1 MILRESHLL
10 ADDGNV
16 SVKVCEHSLS
26 PSEKDLSLP
35 SRAEIELVRILSGSG
50 ICRADK
56 TESDALPGDLFVF
69 PGHAAHS
76 FRAKEDEFRF
86 LQIRFDPRFIWD
98 GAEGSYDFRCVSFL
112 LRPTAGQP
120 VRLSRSNPAN
130 ATVGSLMERIS
141 AAVSE
146 EEPYSDLE
154 ARALTMQL
162 LAILLRNYDYS
173 DRIRSDRG
181 SAVSE
186 VERGMRYLN
195 ANYRD
200 GISVDDAARAAGM
213 SKSYFMK
220 VFRELNGVTPWE
232 YVLLKR
238 VAYSTQLLKDGKGSV
253 LDIAM
258 QSGFNTKSSFN
269 RAFRRVMK
277 TSPAEYRSAV
287 RESEGYGGNLLK
299 QYHLAVDLGAS
310 SGRLI
315 LGGLENGRIVLEE
328 VYRFENNVVRRDG
341 HLCWDYDRL
350 FTQIL
355 NGLRHCKDIG
365 KIPATM
371 AIDTWGVD
379 YALLDEKDRV
389 LGETYAYRDSRT
401 VGIPEK
407 FFEVM
412 PEEELYARTGC
423 QAQSI
428 NTLFQLYET
437 YLREPELAARTKA
450 FLMLPEYLNFLLT
463 GVKMNE
469 YTNSTTT
476 NMINCQ
482 TGTWDE
488 KILELIGF
496 PKEAFGP
503 VHQPCREV
511 GVLKDEIAEKVGFS
525 CRVILAASHDTASA
539 VLAVPTTKD
548 NIVYISS
555 GTWSIFGTELDRA
568 NTSKAGFEAMFTN
581 EGGCGG
587 RIRYL
592 RNINGMWFVQ
602 SIRREL
608 DKKYSFG
615 QLADMAAEAKDFPSV
630 VDVCDPRFLAPES
643 MIAEIKEYCRD
654 SGQPVP
660 STVGEIMQAVYAGL
674 SGAYGKYLDLLK
686 EIVGHPVECIH
697 IVGGGSKD
705 DYLDEMTAKV
715 CGIPV
720 LAGPTECS
728 SIGNILAQMICE
740 GEFTDIA
747 GARQA
752 VADSFD
758 LKFYGGNEE

>member
-1 MILRESHLL
+1 MVLRESHLTSGE
-10 ADDGNV
+10 GNIL
-16 SVKVCEHSLS
+16 VKVCEHSLS
-26 PSEKDLSLP
+26 PAEKDLSLP
-35 SRAEIELVRILSGSG
+35 SRSEIELVRIVSGKG
-50 ICRADK
+50 ICLSEKSEAD
-56 TESDALPGDLFVF
+56 AMPGDLFVF

-76 FRAKEDEFRF
+76 FRAFGEDFRF

-98 GAEGSYDFRCVSFL
+98 GAEGSYDFRSVSFL
-112 LRPTAGQP
+112 LRPTAGVA
-120 VRLSRSNPAN
+120 VRLPRSNPAN
-130 ATVGSLMERIS
+130 ATVGELMERIF
-141 AAVSE
+141 AAVTE
-146 EEPYSDLE
+146 EEPYFDLE
-154 ARALTMQL
+154 ARALTMHL
-162 LAILLRNYDYS
+162 LTVLLRNYDYPDRLRPDRSHTVS
-173 DRIRSDRG
+173 D
-181 SAVSE
+181 A
-186 VERGMRYLN
+186 ERGMRYLN
-195 ANYRD
+195 ANFRES
-200 GISVDDAARAAGM
+200 ISVDEAAAAAGM

-220 VFRELNGVTPWE
+220 VFRDLNGVTPWE

-238 VAYSTQLLKDGKGSV
+238 VAYSTQLLKNSQASV
-253 LDIAM
+253 LDVAM

-277 TSPAEYRSAV
+277 TSPAEYRAAV

-315 LGGLENGRIVLEE
+315 LGGLEDGRIVLEE

-350 FTQIL
+350 FTQIV
-355 NGLRHCKDIG
+355 NGLRHCHDIG

-379 YALLDEKDRV
+379 YALLDEKDRL

-401 VGIPEK
+401 VGIPEE
-407 FFEVM
+407 FFKVM
-412 PEEELYARTGC
+412 PEAELYARTGC
-423 QAQSI
+423 RAQAI

-437 YLREPELAARTKA
+437 YRREPELAARTKT

-469 YTNSTTT
+469 YTNATTT
-476 NMINCQ
+476 NMVNCE

-488 KILELIGF
+488 KILDLIGF

-503 VHQPCREV
+503 LHQPCREV
-511 GVLKDEIAEKVGFS
+511 GNLKEEIAEKVGFT

-555 GTWSIFGTELDRA
+555 GTWSIFGTELPRA
-568 NTSKAGFEAMFTN
+568 NTSQIGFESGFTN
-581 EGGCGG
+581 EGSCGG

-602 SIRREL
+602 SVRREL

-615 QLADMAAEAKDFPSV
+615 QLADLAAEAEDFPSV
-630 VDVCDPRFLAPES
+630 VDVSDPRFLAPES

-660 STVGEIMQAVYAGL
+660 STVGEIMRAIYAGL
-674 SGAYGKYLDLLK
+674 STAYAGSVRLLSK
-686 EIVGHPVECIH
+686 ITGQKIECIH

-705 DYLDEMTAKV
+705 EYLDALTAKA

-720 LAGPTECS
+720 LTGPTECS
-728 SIGNILAQMICE
+728 AIGNILAQMICE
-740 GEFTDIA
+740 GVFTDITS
-747 GARQA
+747 ARRA
-752 VADSFD
+752 VAESFE
-758 LKFYGGNEE
+758 LKTYEGE

>member
-1 MILRESHLL
+1 MVLREAHLSS
-10 ADDGNV
+10 DEGNV
-16 SVKVCEHSLS
+16 LVKVCEHILS
-26 PSEKDLSLP
+26 PREKDLSLP
-35 SRAEIELVRILSGSG
+35 SRAEIELVRILSGAG
-50 ICRADK
+50 ICRADNA
-56 TESDALPGDLFVF
+56 ESDARPGDLFVF

-76 FRAKEDEFRF
+76 FRATEEEFRF

-112 LRPTAGQP
+112 LRPTAGRSP
-120 VRLSRSNPAN
+120 RLSRSNGAN
-130 ATVGSLMERIS
+130 VTVGGLMERIS

-146 EEPYSDLE
+146 GEPFCDLE

-162 LAILLRNYDYS
+162 LTVLLRHYDYPDRTRADRRSTVS
-173 DRIRSDRG
+173 D
-181 SAVSE
+181 A
-186 VERGMRYLN
+186 ERGMRYLN
-195 ANYRD
+195 ANFRE
-200 GISVDDAARAAGM
+200 GITVDDAADAAGM

-220 VFRELNGVTPWE
+220 VFRDLNGVAPWE

-238 VAYSTQLLKDGKGSV
+238 VAYSTQLLKTTQISV
-253 LDIAM
+253 LDVAM

-277 TSPAEYRSAV
+277 ISPAEYRAAV
-287 RESEGYGGNLLK
+287 RKTEGYGGNLLK

-315 LGGLENGRIVLEE
+315 LGGLENGKIVLEE
-328 VYRFENNVVRRDG
+328 VYRFENNVVRHDG

-350 FTQIL
+350 FSQIL

-379 YALLDEKDRV
+379 YVLLDEKDRV

-407 FFEVM
+407 FFEKM
-412 PEEELYARTGC
+412 PESELYARTGC
-423 QAQSI
+423 QAQAI

-437 YLREPELAARTKA
+437 RLREPELAARTKT
-450 FLMLPEYLNFLLT
+450 FLMFPEYLNFLLT
-463 GVKMNE
+463 GVKLNE
-469 YTNSTTT
+469 YTNCTTT
-476 NMINCQ
+476 NMVNCE

-488 KILELIGF
+488 KVLETIGF

-503 VHQPCREV
+503 LHQPCREV
-511 GVLKDEIAEKVGFS
+511 GVFTDEIAEKVGFS

-539 VLAVPTTKD
+539 VLAVPTTKE

-568 NTSKAGFEAMFTN
+568 IATKEGFDAKFTN

-602 SIRREL
+602 SVRREL

-615 QLADMAAEAKDFPSV
+615 QLADMAMEAKDFPSV

-643 MIAEIKEYCRD
+643 MIAEIKAYCRD

-660 STVGEIMQAVYAGL
+660 STVGEVMQAIYAGL
-674 SGAYGKYLDLLK
+674 SSAYARYFRLLG
-686 EIVGHPVECIH
+686 EITGNPIECIH

-705 DYLDEMTAKV
+705 DYLDNLTAKA
-715 CGIPV
+715 CGVPV

-728 SIGNILAQMICE
+728 SIGNILSQMIAE
-740 GEFTDIA
+740 GVFTDIT
-747 GARQA
+747 GARAA
-752 VADSFD
+752 VAESFE
-758 LKFYGGNEE
+758 LKTYEGE

>member
-1 MILRESHLL
+1 MVLRESCL
-10 ADDGNV
+10 ASREGNV
-16 SVKVCEHSLS
+16 VLQASECLISSSESELS
-26 PSEKDLSLP
+26 FPSC
-35 SRAEIELVRILSGSG
+35 AEIEMVCVMSGAGFCLSS
-50 ICRADK
+50 K
-56 TESDALPGDLFVF
+56 TEFDAQTGDIFVF
-69 PGHAAHS
+69 PCYAAHS
-76 FRAKEDEFRF
+76 FKATKGEMRLLK
-86 LQIRFDPRFIWD
+86 IHFDPRFIWD
-98 GAEGSYDFRCVSFL
+98 GIEGSYDFRCVSFL
-112 LRPTAGQP
+112 LRPTAGRSP
-120 VRLSRSNPAN
+120 RLPRSNPSN
-130 ATVGSLMERIS
+130 IEVKGFMERILFS
-141 AAVSE
+141 ASE
-146 EEPYSDLE
+146 GAPFCDLE

-162 LAILLRNYDYS
+162 LTVLLRNYDYS
-173 DRIRSDRG
+173 DRVRADNPTSTSDI
-181 SAVSE
+181 
-186 VERGMRYLN
+186 ERGMSYLN
-195 ANYRD
+195 SNFREALT
-200 GISVDDAARAAGM
+200 VDDAARESGM

-238 VAYSTQLLKDGKGSV
+238 IAYSTGLLKNTQRSV

-277 TSPAEYRSAV
+277 ISPSEYRAVV
-287 RESEGYGGNLLK
+287 REHENYGGNLLK
-299 QYHLAVDLGAS
+299 QYHLAVDIGAS

-315 LGGLENGRIVLEE
+315 LGSIEEGKIVLEE

-341 HLCWDYDRL
+341 HLCWDYDRI
-350 FTQIL
+350 FDQIV

-365 KIPATM
+365 KTPATM

-379 YALLDEKDRV
+379 YTLLDEKDRV
-389 LGETYAYRDSRT
+389 LGETYSYRDSRT
-401 VGIPEK
+401 VNIPER

-412 PEEELYARTGC
+412 PESELYERTGC
-423 QAQSI
+423 QAQAL

-437 YLREPELAARTKA
+437 YLREPEVAARTKT

-469 YTNSTTT
+469 YTNATTT
-476 NMINCQ
+476 NMINCE

-496 PKEAFGP
+496 PKEAFGTL
-503 VHQPCREV
+503 HQPCCEV
-511 GVLKDEIAEKVGFS
+511 GLLKNEIADKVGFS

-548 NIVYISS
+548 NILYISS

-568 NTSKAGFEAMFTN
+568 VTSKEGFDAKFTN
-581 EGGCGG
+581 EGSCGG

-602 SIRREL
+602 SVRREL

-615 QLADMAAEAKDFPSV
+615 QLADMAAQAKDFPSV
-630 VDVCDPRFLAPES
+630 IDVCDPRFLSPNS
-643 MIAEIKEYCRD
+643 MIEEIKAYCRD
-654 SGQPVP
+654 TSQPEP
-660 STVGEIMQAVYAGL
+660 SSAGEIMQSIYTGLATAYA
-674 SGAYGKYLDLLK
+674 KYLKLMK
-686 EIVGHPVECIH
+686 TITGRPVDCIH

-705 DYLDEMTAKV
+705 EYLDALTAKL
-715 CGIPV
+715 CGVPV

-740 GEFTDIA
+740 GVFTDVA
-747 GARQA
+747 SARRA
-752 VADSFD
+752 VADSFE
-758 LKFYGGNEE
+758 LKRYEGE

>member
-1 MILRESHLL
+1 MILRESHFIS
-10 ADDGNV
+10 DEGNV

-26 PSEKDLSLP
+26 PQEKDLSLP

-50 ICRADK
+50 ICLTDQTEADA
-56 TESDALPGDLFVF
+56 SPGDLFVF

-76 FRAKEDEFRF
+76 FRATEEEFRF

-98 GAEGSYDFRCVSFL
+98 GTEDSYDFRCVSFL
-112 LRPTAGQP
+112 LRPTAG
-120 VRLSRSNPAN
+120 VSARLPRSNPAN
-130 ATVGSLMERIS
+130 STVGALMERIS

-146 EEPYSDLE
+146 GEPYSDLE
-154 ARALTMQL
+154 ARALMMQL
-162 LAILLRNYDYS
+162 LTVLLRKYDYPDRARTDRSRTVS
-173 DRIRSDRG
+173 D
-181 SAVSE
+181 A
-186 VERGMRYLN
+186 ERGIRYIN
-195 ANYRD
+195 ANFREA
-200 GISVDDAARAAGM
+200 ITVDAAAEAAGM

-220 VFRELNGVTPWE
+220 VFRDLNGVTPWE

-238 VAYSTQLLKDGKGSV
+238 VAYSTQLLKNTQTSV
-253 LDIAM
+253 LDVAM

-277 TSPAEYRSAV
+277 TSPAEYRAAV
-287 RESEGYGGNLLK
+287 RKSESYGGNLLK

-350 FTQIL
+350 FTQIV
-355 NGLRHCKDIG
+355 NGLRHCRDIG

-379 YALLDEKDRV
+379 YALLDEKDRL

-401 VGIPEK
+401 VGIPEE
-407 FFEVM
+407 FFKVM
-412 PEEELYARTGC
+412 SEEELYERTGC
-423 QAQSI
+423 RAQSI

-437 YLREPELAARTKA
+437 YRREPELAARTKT

-469 YTNSTTT
+469 YTNATTT
-476 NMINCQ
+476 NMVNCQ

-488 KILELIGF
+488 KVLDLIGF

-503 VHQPCREV
+503 LHQPCREV
-511 GVLKDEIAEKVGFS
+511 GLLKEEIVEKVGFS

-555 GTWSIFGTELDRA
+555 GTWSILGTELYRA
-568 NTSKAGFEAMFTN
+568 NTSKEGMAAGFTN

-587 RIRYL
+587 RIRYV

-602 SIRREL
+602 SVRREL

-615 QLADMAAEAKDFPSV
+615 QLADMAAESENFPSV
-630 VDVCDPRFLAPES
+630 VDVNDPRFLAPES

-660 STVGEIMQAVYAGL
+660 STVGEIMRAIYAGL
-674 SGAYGKYLDLLK
+674 STAYADSVKLLSQ
-686 EIVGHPVECIH
+686 ITGQTIECIH

-705 DYLDEMTAKV
+705 DYLDNLTAQA

-720 LAGPTECS
+720 LTGPTECS
-728 SIGNILAQMICE
+728 VLGNILAQMICE
-740 GEFTDIA
+740 GVFTDIT
-747 GARQA
+747 GARRA
-752 VADSFD
+752 VAESFE
-758 LKFYGGNEE
+758 LKTYGGE

>member
-1 MILRESHLL
+1 MILRESHI
-10 ADDGNV
+10 ASDDGNLL
-16 SVKVCEHSLS
+16 VKVCEHSLT
-26 PSEKDLSLP
+26 PEDKDLSLP
-35 SRAEIELVRILSGSG
+35 SRSEIELVRIQSGVG
-50 ICRADK
+50 ICLSDK
-56 TESDALPGDLFVF
+56 AEADALPGDLFVF

-76 FRAKEDEFRF
+76 FRAAEPEFRF

-112 LRPTAGQP
+112 LRPTAG
-120 VRLSRSNPAN
+120 VSARLPRANPAN
-130 ATVGSLMERIS
+130 ATVGGLMERIA

-146 EEPYSDLE
+146 EEPFSDLE
-154 ARALTMQL
+154 ARALTMQVL
-162 LAILLRNYDYS
+162 TLLLRHYDYPDRTRSGTRGVS
-173 DRIRSDRG
+173 D
-181 SAVSE
+181 A
-186 VERGMRYLN
+186 ERGMRYLN
-195 ANYRD
+195 ANFREAVT
-200 GISVDDAARAAGM
+200 VDEAAEAAGM

-220 VFRELNGVTPWE
+220 VFRDLNGVSPWE

-238 VAYSTQLLKDGKGSV
+238 VAYATALLKNTQASV
-253 LDIAM
+253 LDVAM

-277 TSPAEYRSAV
+277 TSPAEYRAAV
-287 RESEGYGGNLLK
+287 RKSEGYGGNLLK

-315 LGGLENGRIVLEE
+315 LGGLENGKIVLEE

-350 FTQIL
+350 FTQIV

-365 KIPATM
+365 KIPVTM

-407 FFEVM
+407 FFELM
-412 PEEELYARTGC
+412 SEEELYARTGC
-423 QAQSI
+423 QAQAI

-437 YLREPELAARTKA
+437 KLREPEIAARTKT

-469 YTNSTTT
+469 YTNATTT
-476 NMINCQ
+476 NMINCE

-488 KILELIGF
+488 KILDLIGF
-496 PKEAFGP
+496 PKEAFAAP
-503 VHQPCREV
+503 HQPCREV
-511 GVLKDEIAEKVGFS
+511 GVLKEEIAEKVGFS

-539 VLAVPTTKD
+539 VLAVPTVKE
-548 NIVYISS
+548 NVVYISS

-568 NTSKAGFEAMFTN
+568 NTSEAGFEAMFTN
-581 EGGCGG
+581 EGACGG

-602 SIRREL
+602 SVRREL

-615 QLADMAAEAKDFPSV
+615 QLADMAMEAKDFPSV

-643 MIAEIKEYCRD
+643 MITEIKEYCRD

-660 STVGEIMQAVYAGL
+660 STVGEIMQAIYAGL
-674 SGAYGKYLDLLK
+674 SSAYAKYFNLLK
-686 EIVGHPVECIH
+686 EITGQPIECIH
-697 IVGGGSKD
+697 IVGGGSRD
-705 DYLDEMTAKV
+705 EYLDGLTAKA
-715 CGIPV
+715 CGVPV

-728 SIGNILAQMICE
+728 SIGNILSQMIGE
-740 GEFTDIA
+740 GVYTDITS
-747 GARQA
+747 ARKA
-752 VADSFD
+752 VADSFE
-758 LKFYGGNEE
+758 LKTYEGE

>member
-1 MILRESHLL
+1 MILRESHI
-10 ADDGNV
+10 ASADGNIL
-16 SVKVCEHSLS
+16 VKVCEHSLS
-26 PSEKDLSLP
+26 PEEKDLSLP
-35 SRAEIELVRILSGSG
+35 SRSEIELVRIQSGNG
-50 ICRADK
+50 ICLSDKSEAD
-56 TESDALPGDLFVF
+56 AIPGDLFVF

-76 FRAKEDEFRF
+76 FRATEPEFRF

-112 LRPTAGQP
+112 LRPTAGISARLPRANP
-120 VRLSRSNPAN
+120 VN
-130 ATVGSLMERIS
+130 ATVGGLMERI
-141 AAVSE
+141 AASVSE
-146 EEPYSDLE
+146 EEPFSDLE
-154 ARALTMQL
+154 ARALTMQVL
-162 LAILLRNYDYS
+162 TLLLRHYDYPDRNRPDRERTVS
-173 DRIRSDRG
+173 D
-181 SAVSE
+181 
-186 VERGMRYLN
+186 VERGLRYIN
-195 ANYRD
+195 ANFRENL
-200 GISVDDAARAAGM
+200 SVDDAAEASGM

-220 VFRELNGVTPWE
+220 VFRDLNGVSPWE

-238 VAYSTQLLKDGKGSV
+238 VAYATTLLKNTKVSV
-253 LDIAM
+253 LDVAM
-258 QSGFNTKSSFN
+258 QCGFNTKSSFN

-277 TSPAEYRSAV
+277 TSPAQYRTAV
-287 RESEGYGGNLLK
+287 WNSEGYGGNLLK

-315 LGGLENGRIVLEE
+315 LGGLENGKIVLEE

-350 FTQIL
+350 FTQIV

-365 KIPATM
+365 KIPSTM

-379 YALLDEKDRV
+379 YALLDEKDRL
-389 LGETYAYRDSRT
+389 LGETYAYRDNRT

-407 FFEVM
+407 FFELM
-412 PEEELYARTGC
+412 SEEELYQRTGC
-423 QAQSI
+423 QAQAI

-437 YLREPELAARTKA
+437 KLREPEIAARTKT

-469 YTNSTTT
+469 YTNCSTT
-476 NMINCQ
+476 NMLNCT

-488 KILELIGF
+488 KVLDLIGF
-496 PKEAFGP
+496 PKEAFGT

-525 CRVILAASHDTASA
+525 CRVILAASHDTAAA
-539 VLAVPTTKD
+539 VLAVPTTKE
-548 NIVYISS
+548 NVVYISS

-568 NTSKAGFEAMFTN
+568 ITSKAGFEADFTN
-581 EGGCGG
+581 EGSCGG

-602 SIRREL
+602 SVRREL

-643 MIAEIKEYCRD
+643 MITEIKEYCRD

-660 STVGEIMQAVYAGL
+660 STVGEIMQAIYSGL
-674 SGAYGKYLDLLK
+674 STAYAKYFRLLQ
-686 EIVGHPVECIH
+686 EITGQPVDCIN
-697 IVGGGSKD
+697 IVGGGSRD
-705 DYLDEMTAKV
+705 EYLDHMTAKF
-715 CGIPV
+715 CGVPV

-728 SIGNILAQMICE
+728 STGNILAQMICE
-740 GEFTDIA
+740 GVFTDIA
-747 GARQA
+747 SARQA
-752 VADSFD
+752 VADSFE
-758 LKFYGGNEE
+758 LKEYKGE

>member
-1 MILRESHLL
+1 MILREAHLPSKEGT
-10 ADDGNV
+10 AA
-16 SVKVCEHSLS
+16 VKVCEHSLS
-26 PSEKDLSLP
+26 PEEKDLSLP
-35 SRAEIELVRILSGSG
+35 SRAEIEMVCILSGEG
-50 ICRADK
+50 ICISDK
-56 TESDALPGDLFVF
+56 TEADALTGDLFVF

-76 FRAKEDEFRF
+76 FRASGEEFRF

-112 LRPTAGQP
+112 LRPTAGRSP
-120 VRLSRSNPAN
+120 RLPRSNPAN
-130 ATVGSLMERIS
+130 VSVRELMERIFS
-141 AAVSE
+141 AVSE
-146 EEPYSDLE
+146 GEPFCDLE
-154 ARALTMQL
+154 ARALMMQL
-162 LAILLRNYDYS
+162 LTVLLRHYDYP
-173 DRIRSDRG
+173 DRTRAERN
-181 SAVSE
+181 SAVSD

-195 ANYRD
+195 ANFRE
-200 GISVDDAARAAGM
+200 SVTVDDAAHASGM

-220 VFRELNGVTPWE
+220 VFRDLNGVTPWE

-238 VAYSTQLLKDGKGSV
+238 VAYSTGLLKNTQTSV

-277 TSPAEYRSAV
+277 TSPAEYRAAV

-328 VYRFENNVVRRDG
+328 VYRFENNVVCRDG

-350 FTQIL
+350 FTQIV

-389 LGETYAYRDSRT
+389 LGETYSYRDSRT

-412 PEEELYARTGC
+412 PEGELYARTGC
-423 QAQSI
+423 QAQAL

-437 YLREPELAARTKA
+437 YLREPEIAARTKT

-469 YTNSTTT
+469 YTNATTT
-476 NMINCQ
+476 NMINCE

-488 KILELIGF
+488 KILDLIGF
-496 PKEAFGP
+496 PKEAFGSL
-503 VHQPCREV
+503 HQPCREV
-511 GVLKDEIAEKVGFS
+511 GALKAEIAEKVGFS

-539 VLAVPTTKD
+539 VLAVPTVKD

-568 NTSKAGFEAMFTN
+568 VTSDAGFNAKFTN

-602 SIRREL
+602 SVRREL

-643 MIAEIKEYCRD
+643 MIAEIKAYCRD

-660 STVGEIMQAVYAGL
+660 STVGEIMQAIYAGL
-674 SGAYGKYLDLLK
+674 SSAYGKYYRLLR
-686 EIVGHPVECIH
+686 EITGHTFDCIH

-705 DYLDEMTAKV
+705 DYLDKLTASI
-715 CGIPV
+715 CGVPV

-747 GARQA
+747 SARRA
-752 VADSFD
+752 VAESFE
-758 LKFYGGNEE
+758 LKTYEGE

>member
-1 MILRESHLL
+1 MILRESHI
-10 ADDGNV
+10 ASDGGNIL
-16 SVKVCEHSLS
+16 VKVCEHSLS
-26 PSEKDLSLP
+26 PEDQDLSVP
-35 SRAEIELVRILSGSG
+35 SRAEIELVRILSGAG
-50 ICRADK
+50 TCVADLA
-56 TESDALPGDLFVF
+56 EIDAQPGDLFVF

-76 FRAKEDEFRF
+76 FHAAEREFRF
-86 LQIRFDPRFIWD
+86 AQIRFDPRFIWD
-98 GAEGSYDFRCVSFL
+98 GAEGTYDFRCVSFL
-112 LRPTAGQP
+112 LRPTAGVP
-120 VRLSRSNPAN
+120 FRLPRANPAN
-130 ATVGSLMERIS
+130 APVRSLMERID

-146 EEPYSDLE
+146 EDLFSDLE
-154 ARALTMQL
+154 ARALTMQIL
-162 LAILLRNYDYS
+162 TLLLRHYDYP
-173 DRIRSDRG
+173 DRTRPDRG
-181 SAVSE
+181 HTVSDA
-186 VERGMRYLN
+186 ERGMRYIN

-200 GISVDDAARAAGM
+200 AITVDDAAGASGM

-220 VFRELNGVTPWE
+220 VFRDLNGVSPWE

-238 VAYSTQLLKDGKGSV
+238 VAYATGLLKTTQASV
-253 LDIAM
+253 LDVAM

-277 TSPAEYRSAV
+277 TSPAEYRAAV
-287 RESEGYGGNLLK
+287 RKSEGYGGNLLK

-315 LGGLENGRIVLEE
+315 LGGLENGKIVLEE

-350 FTQIL
+350 FTQIV

-365 KIPATM
+365 KIPVTM

-379 YALLDEKDRV
+379 YVLLDEKDRV

-407 FFEVM
+407 FFALM

-423 QAQSI
+423 QAQAI

-437 YLREPELAARTKA
+437 KLREPEIAARTKT
-450 FLMLPEYLNFLLT
+450 FLMFPEYLNFLLT

-469 YTNSTTT
+469 YTNCSTT
-476 NMINCQ
+476 NMLNCE

-488 KILELIGF
+488 KILDLIGF
-496 PKEAFGP
+496 PKEAFGTL
-503 VHQPCREV
+503 HQPCREV
-511 GVLKDEIAEKVGFS
+511 GELTAELAEKVGFS

-568 NTSKAGFEAMFTN
+568 NTSKAGFDAKFTN

-602 SIRREL
+602 SVRREL

-615 QLADMAAEAKDFPSV
+615 QLADMAAEAKNFPSV

-643 MIAEIKEYCRD
+643 MIAEIKAYCRD

-660 STVGEIMQAVYAGL
+660 STVGEIMQAIYSGL
-674 SGAYGKYLDLLK
+674 STAYAKYLNLLK
-686 EIVGHPVECIH
+686 EITGLPVEYIH

-705 DYLDEMTAKV
+705 DYLDNLTAKV
-715 CGIPV
+715 CGVPV

-728 SIGNILAQMICE
+728 SIGNILSQMICE
-740 GEFTDIA
+740 GVYTDIA
-747 GARQA
+747 SARQA
-752 VADSFD
+752 VADSFE
-758 LKFYGGNEE
+758 LKTYEGE

>member
-1 MILRESHLL
+1 MILRESHL
-10 ADDGNV
+10 ASREGNV
-16 SVKVCEHSLS
+16 ALKVCECLLS
-26 PSEKDLSLP
+26 ASQNELSF
-35 SRAEIELVRILSGSG
+35 SSHADIEMVCVLSGTGVCVSNNTEFDA
-50 ICRADK
+50 RA
-56 TESDALPGDLFVF
+56 GDVFVF
-69 PGHAAHS
+69 PCRVSHS
-76 FRAKEDEFRF
+76 FRTNQEDFHF

-98 GAEGSYDFRCVSFL
+98 GVEGSYDFRCVFFL
-112 LRPTAGQP
+112 LRPTA
-120 VRLSRSNPAN
+120 VRSPRLPRSNPAN
-130 ATVGSLMERIS
+130 ADVKELMERIFAS
-141 AAVSE
+141 VSGGA
-146 EEPYSDLE
+146 PFCDLE
-154 ARALTMQL
+154 ARALIMQL
-162 LAILLRNYDYS
+162 LTVLLRHYDYS
-173 DRIRSDRG
+173 DRIRTDRSGSTSDI
-181 SAVSE
+181 
-186 VERGMRYLN
+186 ERGVRYLN
-195 ANYRD
+195 SNFKEAVT
-200 GISVDDAARAAGM
+200 VDDAARTSGM
-213 SKSYFMK
+213 SKSHFMK
-220 VFRELNGVTPWE
+220 VFRDLNGVTPWE
-232 YVLLKR
+232 YVILKR
-238 VAYSTQLLKDGKGSV
+238 IAYSTELLKNTRSSV

-277 TSPAEYRSAV
+277 ISPSEYRAAV
-287 RESEGYGGNLLK
+287 REIEGYGENLLK
-299 QYHLAVDLGAS
+299 QYHLAVDIGAS

-315 LGGLENGRIVLEE
+315 LGGLEDGKIVLEE

-350 FTQIL
+350 FTQIV

-365 KIPATM
+365 KMPATM

-379 YALLDEKDRV
+379 YVLLDEKDRV
-389 LGETYAYRDSRT
+389 LGETYSYRDSRT
-401 VGIPEK
+401 VGIPER

-412 PEEELYARTGC
+412 SEAELYSRTGC
-423 QAQSI
+423 QAQAL

-437 YLREPELAARTKA
+437 QLREPELAARAKT

-469 YTNSTTT
+469 YTNATTT
-476 NMINCQ
+476 NMINCE

-488 KILELIGF
+488 KILEAIGF
-496 PKEAFGP
+496 SKEAFGP
-503 VHQPCREV
+503 LHQPCREV
-511 GVLKDEIAEKVGFS
+511 GMLKDEIAEKVGFS

-539 VLAVPTTKD
+539 VLAVPTEKE
-548 NIVYISS
+548 NVVYISS

-568 NTSKAGFEAMFTN
+568 VTSEAGFDAKFTN

-602 SIRREL
+602 SVRREL

-643 MIAEIKEYCRD
+643 MIAEIKAYCRD

-660 STVGEIMQAVYAGL
+660 STVGEIMQSIYTGL
-674 SGAYGKYLDLLK
+674 SCAYEKYLKLLK
-686 EIVGHPVECIH
+686 KITGHSIDCIH

-705 DYLDEMTAKV
+705 DYLNALTARR
-715 CGIPV
+715 CGVPV

-740 GEFTDIA
+740 GVFADITS
-747 GARQA
+747 ARRA
-752 VADSFD
+752 VAKSFE
-758 LKFYGGNEE
+758 LKTYEGE

>member
-1 MILRESHLL
+1 MVLREAHL
-10 ADDGNV
+10 ASPEGNV
-16 SVKVCEHSLS
+16 PVKVCEHVLS
-26 PSEKDLSLP
+26 PEEPDLSLP
-35 SRAEIELVRILSGSG
+35 SRSEIELVRILSGSG
-50 ICRADK
+50 VCLCDK
-56 TESDALPGDLFVF
+56 TEFDAQPADLFVF

-76 FRAKEDEFRF
+76 FRATEEEFRF

-112 LRPTAGQP
+112 LRPTAGTSP
-120 VRLSRSNPAN
+120 RLPRSNGAN
-130 ATVGSLMERIS
+130 VTVGGLMERIS

-146 EEPYSDLE
+146 EEPFCDLE

-162 LAILLRNYDYS
+162 LSLLLRHYDYTDRSRSGGGNTVS
-173 DRIRSDRG
+173 D
-181 SAVSE
+181 A
-186 VERGMRYLN
+186 ERGIRYLN
-195 ANYRD
+195 ANFRE
-200 GISVDDAARAAGM
+200 SVTVDEAARAAGM

-220 VFRELNGVTPWE
+220 VFRDLNGVTPWE

-238 VAYSTQLLKDGKGSV
+238 VAYSTQLLKNTQISV
-253 LDIAM
+253 LDVAM

-277 TSPAEYRSAV
+277 ISPAEYRTAV
-287 RESEGYGGNLLK
+287 RKTEGYGGNLLK

-315 LGGLENGRIVLEE
+315 LGGLENGKIVLEE

-355 NGLRHCKDIG
+355 NGLRHCKSIG
-365 KIPATM
+365 KIPTTM

-379 YALLDEKDRV
+379 YALLDEKDRL
-389 LGETYAYRDSRT
+389 LGETYSYRDSRT

-423 QAQSI
+423 QPQAL

-437 YLREPELAARTKA
+437 YLRDPDLVARTRT

-463 GVKMNE
+463 GIKMNE
-469 YTNSTTT
+469 YTNATTT
-476 NMINCQ
+476 NMINCES
-482 TGTWDE
+482 GTWDE
-488 KILELIGF
+488 KILDLIGF

-503 VHQPCREV
+503 LHQPCREV
-511 GVLKDEIAEKVGFS
+511 GMLKDEIAEKIGFS
-525 CRVILAASHDTASA
+525 CRVILAASHDTAAA
-539 VLAVPTTKD
+539 VLAVPTTRD

-568 NTSKAGFEAMFTN
+568 IATKQGFEAKFTN
-581 EGGCGG
+581 EGSCGG

-602 SIRREL
+602 SVRREL

-643 MIAEIKEYCRD
+643 MIAEIKAYCRD

-660 STVGEIMQAVYAGL
+660 STVGEIMQAIYAGL
-674 SGAYGKYLDLLK
+674 SSAYAKYFNLLQ
-686 EIVGHPVECIH
+686 EITGNTFDCVH

-705 DYLDEMTAKV
+705 DYLDNLTAKA
-715 CGIPV
+715 CGVPV

-728 SIGNILAQMICE
+728 AIGNILSQMIGE
-740 GEFTDIA
+740 GVFTDIS
-747 GARQA
+747 GARAA
-752 VADSFD
+752 VAESFE
-758 LKFYGGNEE
+758 LKTYEGE

>member
-1 MILRESHLL
+1 MILRESHI
-10 ADDGNV
+10 ASDDGNLL
-16 SVKVCEHSLS
+16 VKVCEHSLT
-26 PSEKDLSLP
+26 PEDKDLSLP
-35 SRAEIELVRILSGSG
+35 SRSEIELVRIQSGVG
-50 ICRADK
+50 ICLSDK
-56 TESDALPGDLFVF
+56 AEADALPGDLFVF

-76 FRAKEDEFRF
+76 FRAAEPEFRF

-112 LRPTAGQP
+112 LRPTAG
-120 VRLSRSNPAN
+120 VSARLPRANPAN
-130 ATVGSLMERIS
+130 ATVGGLMERIA

-146 EEPYSDLE
+146 EEPFSDLE
-154 ARALTMQL
+154 ARALTMQVL
-162 LAILLRNYDYS
+162 TLLLRHYDYPDRTRSGTRGVS
-173 DRIRSDRG
+173 D
-181 SAVSE
+181 A
-186 VERGMRYLN
+186 ERGMRYLN
-195 ANYRD
+195 ANFREAVT
-200 GISVDDAARAAGM
+200 VDEAAEAAGM

-220 VFRELNGVTPWE
+220 VFRDLNGVSPWE

-238 VAYSTQLLKDGKGSV
+238 VAYATALLKNTQASV
-253 LDIAM
+253 LDVAM

-277 TSPAEYRSAV
+277 TSPAEYRAAV
-287 RESEGYGGNLLK
+287 RKSEGYGGNLLK

-315 LGGLENGRIVLEE
+315 LGGLENGKIVLEE

-350 FTQIL
+350 FTQIV

-365 KIPATM
+365 KIPVTM

-407 FFEVM
+407 FFALM
-412 PEEELYARTGC
+412 SEEELYARTGC
-423 QAQSI
+423 QAQAI

-437 YLREPELAARTKA
+437 KLREPEIAARTKT

-469 YTNSTTT
+469 YTNATTT
-476 NMINCQ
+476 NMINCE

-488 KILELIGF
+488 KILDLIGF
-496 PKEAFGP
+496 PKEAFAAP
-503 VHQPCREV
+503 HQPCREV
-511 GVLKDEIAEKVGFS
+511 GVLKEEIAEKVGFS

-539 VLAVPTTKD
+539 VLAVPTVKE
-548 NIVYISS
+548 NVVYISS

-581 EGGCGG
+581 EGACGG

-602 SIRREL
+602 SVRREL

-615 QLADMAAEAKDFPSV
+615 QLADMAMEAKDFPSV

-643 MIAEIKEYCRD
+643 MITEIKEYCRD

-660 STVGEIMQAVYAGL
+660 STVGEIMQAIYAGL
-674 SGAYGKYLDLLK
+674 SSAYAKYFNLLK
-686 EIVGHPVECIH
+686 EITGQPIECIH
-697 IVGGGSKD
+697 IVGGGSRD
-705 DYLDEMTAKV
+705 EYLDGLTAKA
-715 CGIPV
+715 CGVPV

-728 SIGNILAQMICE
+728 SIGNILSQMIGE
-740 GEFTDIA
+740 GVYTDITS
-747 GARQA
+747 ARKA
-752 VADSFD
+752 VADSFE
-758 LKFYGGNEE
+758 LKTYEGE

>member
-1 MILRESHLL
+1 MVLRESTILSSN
-10 ADDGNV
+10 GNV
-16 SVKVCEHSLS
+16 LVKVCEHSLS
-26 PSEKDLSLP
+26 PEEKDLSLP
-35 SRAEIELVRILSGSG
+35 SRSEIELVRIQSGSG
-50 ICRADK
+50 VCLSENAQ
-56 TESDALPGDLFVF
+56 TDALPGDLFVF
-69 PGHAAHS
+69 PGYATRS
-76 FRAKEDEFRF
+76 LRAESEEFRF

-112 LRPTAGQP
+112 LRPTAGFSP
-120 VRLSRSNPAN
+120 RLPRANPAN
-130 ATVGSLMERIS
+130 VTVGEMMERIFTV
-141 AAVSE
+141 VSE
-146 EEPYSDLE
+146 EEPFSDLE
-154 ARALTMQL
+154 ARALTMHL
-162 LAILLRNYDYS
+162 LTLLLRHYDYPVRSRPKRVSLS
-173 DRIRSDRG
+173 D
-181 SAVSE
+181 A
-186 VERGMRYLN
+186 ERGLRYLN
-195 ANYRD
+195 ANFRETVT
-200 GISVDDAARAAGM
+200 VDDAAAAAGM

-220 VFRELNGVTPWE
+220 VFRDVNGISPWE

-238 VAYSTQLLKDGKGSV
+238 VSYAANLLKTTQDSV
-253 LDIAM
+253 LDVAM

-277 TSPAEYRSAV
+277 TSPGEYRTSV
-287 RESEGYGGNLLK
+287 WGSEGYGGSLLK

-315 LGGLENGRIVLEE
+315 LGGLENGKIVLEE

-341 HLCWDYDRL
+341 HLCWDYERL
-350 FTQIL
+350 FTQIV

-389 LGETYAYRDSRT
+389 LGETYSYRDSRT

-407 FFEVM
+407 FFELM

-423 QAQSI
+423 QAQAL

-437 YLREPELAARTKA
+437 SLREPEIAARTKT

-469 YTNSTTT
+469 YTNASTT
-476 NMINCQ
+476 NMLNCQ

-488 KILELIGF
+488 RVLELIGF

-503 VHQPCREV
+503 LHQPCREV
-511 GVLKDEIAEKVGFS
+511 GLLKEEIAEKVGFS
-525 CRVILAASHDTASA
+525 CRVLLAPSHDTASA
-539 VLAVPTTKD
+539 VLAVPSTGE
-548 NIVYISS
+548 NVVYISS
-555 GTWSIFGTELDRA
+555 GTWAIFGTELDRA
-568 NTSKAGFEAMFTN
+568 NTSKAGFDAKFTN
-581 EGGCGG
+581 EGACGG

-602 SIRREL
+602 SVRREL

-615 QLADMAAEAKDFPSV
+615 QLADMAAEAEDFPSV

-643 MIAEIKEYCRD
+643 MIAEIKAYCRD
-654 SGQPVP
+654 SGQPIP
-660 STVGEIMQAVYAGL
+660 STVGEVMQSIYKGL
-674 SGAYGKYLDLLK
+674 ASAYCKYLNLLQ
-686 EIVGHPVECIH
+686 EITGKKAECIH
-697 IVGGGSKD
+697 IMGGGSKD
-705 DYLDEMTAKV
+705 DYLDNMTAKL

-728 SIGNILAQMICE
+728 SIGNILSQMICE
-740 GEFTDIA
+740 GVYTDIA
-747 GARQA
+747 SARKA
-752 VADSFD
+752 VADSFE
-758 LKFYGGNEE
+758 LKLYEGE

>member
-1 MILRESHLL
+1 MILRESHI
-10 ADDGNV
+10 ASDDGNIL
-16 SVKVCEHSLS
+16 VKVCEHSLT
-26 PSEKDLSLP
+26 PEDKDLSLP
-35 SRAEIELVRILSGSG
+35 SRSEIELVRILSGVG
-50 ICRADK
+50 ICRSDNSEAD
-56 TESDALPGDLFVF
+56 AIPGDLFVF

-76 FRAKEDEFRF
+76 FRAKEPEFRF

-112 LRPTAGQP
+112 LRPTAGISA
-120 VRLSRSNPAN
+120 RLPRANPAN
-130 ATVGSLMERIS
+130 TPVGTLMERIA

-146 EEPYSDLE
+146 EEPFSDLE
-154 ARALTMQL
+154 ARALTMQVL
-162 LAILLRNYDYS
+162 SLLLRHYDYPDRTRSERTSVS
-173 DRIRSDRG
+173 D
-181 SAVSE
+181 
-186 VERGMRYLN
+186 VERGLRYMN
-195 ANYRD
+195 ANFRD
-200 GISVDDAARAAGM
+200 PITVDDAAKAAGM

-220 VFRELNGVTPWE
+220 VFRDLNGITPWE

-238 VAYSTQLLKDGKGSV
+238 VSYATNLLKTTKVSV
-253 LDIAM
+253 LDVAM

-287 RESEGYGGNLLK
+287 WESEGYGGNLLK

-315 LGGLENGRIVLEE
+315 LGGLENGKIVLEE

-350 FTQIL
+350 FTQII

-365 KIPATM
+365 KIPVTM

-379 YALLDEKDRV
+379 YVLLDEKDRV

-412 PEEELYARTGC
+412 SEDELYARTGC
-423 QAQSI
+423 QAQAI

-437 YLREPELAARTKA
+437 KLREPEIAARTKT
-450 FLMLPEYLNFLLT
+450 FLMFPEYLNFLLT

-469 YTNSTTT
+469 YTNSSTT
-476 NMINCQ
+476 NMLNCE

-488 KILELIGF
+488 KILDVIGF
-496 PKEAFGP
+496 PKEAFGA

-548 NIVYISS
+548 NVVYISS

-568 NTSKAGFEAMFTN
+568 NTSKEGFEATFTN

-587 RIRYL
+587 KIRYL
-592 RNINGMWFVQ
+592 RNINGMWFIQ
-602 SIRREL
+602 SVRREL

-615 QLADMAAEAKDFPSV
+615 QLADMAAESKDFPSV

-643 MIAEIKEYCRD
+643 MITEIKEYCRD

-660 STVGEIMQAVYAGL
+660 ATVGEIMQAIYAGL
-674 SGAYGKYLDLLK
+674 SAAYGKYFNLLK
-686 EIVGHPVECIH
+686 EITGRSIDAIH

-705 DYLDEMTAKV
+705 DYLDNMTAKI
-715 CGIPV
+715 CGVPV

-728 SIGNILAQMICE
+728 SIGNILSQMICE
-740 GEFTDIA
+740 GVYTDITS
-747 GARQA
+747 ARKA
-752 VADSFD
+752 VADSFE
-758 LKFYGGNEE
+758 LKTYKGE